1 MLDLGAGT
9 QCSVGIQQRLLN
21 DVLAP
26 ALGVEAARMSD
37 QLRSVALDYLRERPG
52 VAGPGEGDQPLI
64 GLRAEEEIR
73 EPGTDACIDS
83 ARPLSLPG
91 LDKCL
96 ALGRNESMDGP
107 PVDDSESGATGRRDG
122 GSS

>member
-9 QCSVGIQQRLLN
+9 QRGVGVQQRLLN

-26 ALGVEAARMSD
+26 ALRVEAARVSD
-37 QLRSVALDYLRERPG
+37 QLRSVPLDYLRERPV
-52 VAGPGEGDQPLI
+52 VAGPGQGDQPLI

-83 ARPLSLPG
+83 ARPLSLPA
-91 LDKCL
+91 LDECF
-96 ALGRNESMDGP
+96 ARGPNES
-107 PVDDSESGATGRRDG
+107 TGGRTLRRF
-122 GSS
+122 